1 MWIENKFNACFLWA
15 FECWIKGRAEKKVS
29 SFFFPFSEASTHND
43 AHTTPSAMSLNA
55 TLGVETR
62 ASKRKRACRD
72 ATAANAGEA
81 IPRLPNDIVITHVLN
96 SEYFDDDAD
105 LARLPAVS
113 RVMRD
118 AMATTG
124 LRFRELDEEEAVE
137 LGCLRAVLR
146 RQRRGLL
153 SRPERVCETLARS
166 GQLEKLKL
174 FRENNIPWDVGTC
187 SAAARGGHLEVI
199 QCARA
204 NVCPWDAETCM
215 GAAEGGHLEVLQW
228 AHANGCPW
236 DQRTCTFAAR
246 GGHFEVLQ

>member
-1 MWIENKFNACFLWA
+1 M
-15 FECWIKGRAEKKVS
+15 S
-29 SFFFPFSEASTHND
+29 HNP
-43 AHTTPSAMSLNA
+43 A
-55 TLGVETR
+55 LGMETAVR
-62 ASKRKRACRD
+62 KRKREKSERD
-72 ATAANAGEA
+72 AEAQEA
-81 IPRLPNDIVITHVLN
+81 IPGLPDHLVVTHVLRP
-96 SEYFDDDAD
+96 EHFDDPAD